1 MFESLSTRMTGIFR
15 SLRGRGVLREEDLDQ
30 VLRDIRIALLEA
42 DVSLPLARSFLA
54 QVKAD
59 AVGQNLIN
67 SLSPDQLIV
76 KIVHDHL
83 VTLLGEKGYTLNVDK
98 QKPAVVVFA
107 GLQGSG
113 KTTGAA
119 KIAHVLKTKGEKK
132 VLLASTDIYRP
143 AAREQLAILGEQAG
157 VDTLPILEGEAPLS
171 IVKRALQAAMAY
183 DVLGI
188 DTAGRLHVDDGLMTE
203 LQSIVTLAKPAEI
216 ILVMDAMTGQD
227 ALGVAEAFSKAVPLT
242 SLMLSRMDS
251 DARGGAAL
259 SLRAATGCPIAFL
272 GTGEKITD
280 ITPFFPDRL
289 AGRILGMGDVVSLV
303 EKAQSVV
310 SEKEARDMEKKLRRG
325 QFDFND
331 MLSQMRQMRNMGSIS
346 SLLGMIPGLGQL
358 KEQMNTEEA
367 NQKMRHTEAIICAMT
382 PKERRDPKLL
392 NASRKIRIAKG
403 SGRSVQ
409 DVNVLLKQHLQMAQM
424 MKSLGRMNKHQLR
437 QMGRSL
443 GFPKG

>member
-1 MFESLSTRMTGIFR
+1 MTGIFR

-30 VLRDIRIALLEA
+30 VLRDIRVALLEA
-42 DVSLPLARSFLA
+42 DVSLPLTRSFFA
-54 QVKAD
+54 DVKAD
-59 AVGQNLIN
+59 AVGQNLMN

-76 KIVHDHL
+76 KIVHDHM
-83 VTLLGEKGYTLNVDK
+83 VKMLGNQGYTLNVDK
-98 QKPAVVVFA
+98 QKPAVILFA

-119 KIAHVLKTKGEKK
+119 KIAHFLKTKNNKN

-143 AAREQLAILGEQAG
+143 AAREQLAILGQQAG
-157 VDTLPILEGEAPLS
+157 VDTLPLMENEKPLS

-188 DTAGRLHVDDGLMTE
+188 DTAGRLHLDDALMAE
-203 LQSIVTLAKPAEI
+203 LKEIVTLSKPAEI

-227 ALGVAEAFSKAVPLT
+227 ALGVAEAFAKAVPLT

-259 SLRAATGCPIAFL
+259 SLRAATSCPIAFL
-272 GTGEKITD
+272 GTGEKISD
-280 ITPFFPDRL
+280 LTPFFPDRL

-310 SEKEARDMEKKLRRG
+310 SEKEAKDLEKKLRRG

-331 MLSQMRQMRNMGSIS
+331 MLSQMRQMRNMGSIG
-346 SLLGMIPGLGQL
+346 SLLGMIPGMGQI
-358 KEQMNTEEA
+358 KEQINNDEA
-367 NQKMRHTEAIICAMT
+367 TQKMRQVEAIICSMT

-403 SGRSVQ
+403 AGRTVQ
-409 DVNVLLKQHLQMAQM
+409 DVNLLLKQHLQMSQM

>member
-1 MFESLSTRMTGIFR
+1 MTGIFR

-30 VLRDIRIALLEA
+30 VLRDIRVALLEA
-42 DVSLPLARSFLA
+42 DVSLPLTRTFLA
-54 QVKAD
+54 DVKAD
-59 AVGQNLIN
+59 AVGQNLMN

-76 KIVHDHL
+76 KIVHDHM
-83 VTLLGEKGYTLNVDK
+83 VKMLGNQGYTLNVDK
-98 QKPAVVVFA
+98 QKPAVILFA

-119 KIAHVLKTKGEKK
+119 KIAHFLKTKNNKN

-143 AAREQLAILGEQAG
+143 AAREQLAILGQQAG
-157 VDTLPILEGEAPLS
+157 VDTLPLMENEKPLS

-188 DTAGRLHVDDGLMTE
+188 DTAGRLHLDDALMAE
-203 LQSIVTLAKPAEI
+203 LKEIVTLSKPAEI

-227 ALGVAEAFSKAVPLT
+227 ALGVAEAFAKAVPLT

-259 SLRAATGCPIAFL
+259 SLRAATSCPIAFL
-272 GTGEKITD
+272 GTGEKISD
-280 ITPFFPDRL
+280 LTPFFPDRL

-310 SEKEARDMEKKLRRG
+310 SEKEAKDLEKKLRRG

-331 MLSQMRQMRNMGSIS
+331 MLSQMRQMRNMGSIG
-346 SLLGMIPGLGQL
+346 SLLGMIPGMGQI
-358 KEQMNTEEA
+358 KEQINNDEA
-367 NQKMRHTEAIICAMT
+367 TQKMRQVEAIICSMT

-403 SGRSVQ
+403 AGRTVQ
-409 DVNVLLKQHLQMAQM
+409 DVNLLLKQHLQMSQM

>member
-1 MFESLSTRMTGIFR
+1 
-15 SLRGRGVLREEDLDQ
+15 
-30 VLRDIRIALLEA
+30 
-42 DVSLPLARSFLA
+42 
-54 QVKAD
+54 
-59 AVGQNLIN
+59 
-67 SLSPDQLIV
+67 
-76 KIVHDHL
+76 
-83 VTLLGEKGYTLNVDK
+83 VDK
-98 QKPAVVVFA
+98 QKPAVILFA

-119 KIAHVLKTKGEKK
+119 KIAHFLKTKNNKN

-143 AAREQLAILGEQAG
+143 AAREQLAILGQQAG
-157 VDTLPILEGEAPLS
+157 VDTLPLMENEKPLS

-188 DTAGRLHVDDGLMTE
+188 DTAGRLHLDDALMAE
-203 LQSIVTLAKPAEI
+203 LKEIVTLSKPAEI

-227 ALGVAEAFSKAVPLT
+227 ALGVAEAFAKAVPLT

-259 SLRAATGCPIAFL
+259 SLRAATSCPIAFL
-272 GTGEKITD
+272 GTGEKISD
-280 ITPFFPDRL
+280 LTPFFPDRL

-310 SEKEARDMEKKLRRG
+310 SEKEAKDLEKKLRRG

-331 MLSQMRQMRNMGSIS
+331 MLSQMRQMRNMGSIG
-346 SLLGMIPGLGQL
+346 SLLGMIPGMGQI
-358 KEQMNTEEA
+358 KEQINNDEA
-367 NQKMRHTEAIICAMT
+367 TQKMRQVEAIICSMT

-403 SGRSVQ
+403 AGRTVQ
-409 DVNVLLKQHLQMAQM
+409 DVNLLLKQHLQMSQM

>member
-1 MFESLSTRMTGIFR
+1 MTGIFR

-30 VLRDIRIALLEA
+30 VLRDIRVALLEA
-42 DVSLPLARSFLA
+42 DVSLPLTRTFLA
-54 QVKAD
+54 DVKAD
-59 AVGQNLIN
+59 AVGQNLMN

-83 VTLLGEKGYTLNVDK
+83 IKMLGNQGYTLNVDK
-98 QKPAVVVFA
+98 QKPAVILFA

-119 KIAHVLKTKGEKK
+119 KIAHFLKTKNNKN

-143 AAREQLAILGEQAG
+143 AAREQLAILGQQAG
-157 VDTLPILEGEAPLS
+157 VDTLPLIENEKPLA
-171 IVKRALQAAMAY
+171 IAKRALQAAMAY

-188 DTAGRLHVDDGLMTE
+188 DTAGRLHLDDALMAE
-203 LQSIVTLAKPAEI
+203 LKEIVALSKPAEI

-227 ALGVAEAFSKAVPLT
+227 ALGVAEAFAKAVPLT

-259 SLRAATGCPIAFL
+259 SLRAATSCPIAFL
-272 GTGEKITD
+272 GTGEKISD
-280 ITPFFPDRL
+280 LTPFFPDRL

-310 SEKEARDMEKKLRRG
+310 SEKEAKDLEKKLRRG

-331 MLSQMRQMRNMGSIS
+331 MLSQMRQMRNMGSIG
-346 SLLGMIPGLGQL
+346 SLLGMIPGMGQI
-358 KEQMNTEEA
+358 KEQINNDEA
-367 NQKMRHTEAIICAMT
+367 TQKMRQVEAIICSMT

-403 SGRSVQ
+403 AGRTVQ
-409 DVNVLLKQHLQMAQM
+409 DVNLLLKQHLQMSQM